1 VYHPTTRLLTVLEL
15 LQTHGTMRR
24 ADLAARLEV
33 GERSV
38 RRYIANLQEMGIPVV
53 GERGRYGGYRLRP
66 GFRLPP
72 LMFGED
78 EATAVVLGLLAMR
91 RLGLTAAA
99 PATEGALAKIERVL
113 PSALRE
119 QLQAMQEVLVL
130 NLRPAEM
137 PAVSGVIRTLTAAA
151 QQRRRVRL
159 RYRSSVREE
168 TERNF
173 DPFAV
178 VYHAG
183 RWYTAGH
190 CHLRRGR
197 RVFRLDRVVEVTPDQ
212 DAVPF
217 TRPSDFDGL
226 EAVIRSLAVTPRAY
240 PVVVTLFTSPEEARQ
255 AVPASL
261 GTASLSEEAEGVV
274 LRCTTDSPEWMARVL
289 AGLDC
294 DVVVHEPPE
303 LRDALRRLAA
313 RLVRAAAGPG
323 APGGTVPGS
332 ATDAEA

>member
-24 ADLAARLEV
+24 DELAARLEV

-38 RRYIANLQEMGIPVV
+38 RRYVANLQEMGIPVV

-72 LMFGED
+72 LMLTED
-78 EATAVVLGLLAMR
+78 EASAVILGLIAMR
-91 RLGLTAAA
+91 RLELTAAA
-99 PATEGALAKIERVL
+99 PATEGALAKVERVL

-119 QLQAMQEVLVL
+119 RLQAMQEVLVL
-130 NLRPAEM
+130 NLRPAER
-137 PAVSGVIRTLTAAA
+137 PAVSGIVLTLTAAA

-159 RYRSSVREE
+159 RYRSSGREE
-168 TERNF
+168 TERSF

-197 RVFRLDRVVEVTPDQ
+197 RVFRLDRVVEVRPDEG
-212 DAVPF
+212 AEPF

-226 EAVIRSLAVTPRAY
+226 DFVLRSLAATPRAY
-240 PVVVTLFTSPEEARQ
+240 SVVATLFAPQEEVRHAL
-255 AVPASL
+255 PASL
-261 GTASLSEEAEGVV
+261 GAASLSEGAEGVV
-274 LRCTTDSPEWMARVL
+274 LRGTTDSPEWMARVL
-289 AGLDC
+289 AGLEC
-294 DVVVHEPPE
+294 DFVVHEPPE

-313 RLVRAAAGPG
+313 RLVRAAAHPG
-323 APGGTVPGS
+323 ESGGAGLGA
-332 ATDAEA
+332 ATRAEA

>member
-1 VYHPTTRLLTVLEL
+1 MYHPTTRLLTVLEL

-24 ADLAARLEV
+24 DDLAARLEV
-33 GERSV
+33 GERTV

-72 LMFGED
+72 LMLGED
-78 EATAVVLGLLAMR
+78 EAAAVVLGLLAMR
-91 RLGLTAAA
+91 QLGLTAAV

-119 QLQAMQEVLVL
+119 RLRAMQDVLVL
-130 NLRPAEM
+130 NLRPAEV
-137 PAVSGVIRTLTAAA
+137 PVVSGIVFALSTAA

-168 TERNF
+168 TERGF

-183 RWYTAGH
+183 RWYAAGH
-190 CHLRRGR
+190 CHLRRDR
-197 RVFRLDRVVEVTPDQ
+197 RVFRLDRVVEVTPDEG
-212 DAVPF
+212 AEPF
-217 TRPSDFDGL
+217 TRPSAFDGL
-226 EAVIRSLAVTPRAY
+226 DFVQRSLAATPRAY
-240 PVVVTLFTSPEEARQ
+240 PVVATLVASPEEVRQ
-255 AVPASL
+255 ALPASL
-261 GTASLSEEAEGVV
+261 GTASLSEEADGVV

-289 AGLDC
+289 AGLEC
-294 DVVVHEPPE
+294 DFVVHEPLE
-303 LRDALRRLAA
+303 LCDALRRLAA
-313 RLVRAAAGPG
+313 RLVRASDL
-323 APGGTVPGS
+323 APDGVASHTSCDSG
-332 ATDAEA
+332 